1 MIVFRYFALLACFL
15 FSAPLFAVDAPKITF
30 RGLTTE
36 GQLEGIYFTNA
47 KGQPQ
52 EFRVN
57 DYVRSDFYRAPGGAT
72 LEFYK
77 LVPSEVEGEAP
88 VQEVV
93 GSVEWP
99 LGGGPYLILVSRIGG
114 KNYFTGLQDDDSSF
128 PMGSFRFM
136 NASSHELLIYAGT
149 KIVPLPPKEV
159 RLIKP
164 PLPEE
169 GKGVLFQVYQPSV
182 NKKLILYS
190 NVWPVTSDMRSMV
203 FIFDQPN
210 KNYPIVVKRI
220 HENKIQ
226 LQRQRERD
234 AQEEKEA
241 KK

>member
-1 MIVFRYFALLACFL
+1 MILFRYFALLVCFL
-15 FSAPLFAVDAPKITF
+15 LVAPLFAVDAPKVTF
-30 RGLTTE
+30 RGLATE

-47 KGQPQ
+47 KGEPQ

-57 DYVRSDFYRAPGGAT
+57 DYVRSEFYRAPGGAT
-72 LEFYK
+72 LTFYK
-77 LVPSEVEGEAP
+77 LLPPEVEGESP
-88 VQEVV
+88 IQEVV

-99 LGGGPYLILVSRIGG
+99 LGGGPYLILVSRSGG

-128 PMGSFRFM
+128 PMGSFRFL
-136 NASSHELLIYAGT
+136 NASSHELLIYAGPE
-149 KIVPLPPKEV
+149 VVSLPPNEV

-169 GKGVLFQVYQPSV
+169 GKGVLFQVYKLAG
-182 NKKLILYS
+182 NKELIVYS

-226 LQRQRERD
+226 LQRQRERE